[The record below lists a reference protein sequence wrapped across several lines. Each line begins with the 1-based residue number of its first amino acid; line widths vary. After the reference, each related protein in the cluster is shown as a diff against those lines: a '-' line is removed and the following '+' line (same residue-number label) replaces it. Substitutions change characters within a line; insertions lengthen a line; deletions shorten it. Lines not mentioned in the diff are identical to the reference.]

1 NLYITSSLAVV
12 WLCVEDF
19 DSRNNQPYDAHS
31 SDCTPTFRLKHS
43 YQGLSPDS
51 DGIRQRSVDRASN
64 TVCKSTVHQGF
75 YGWVAVARS
84 QHMVSL
90 DNFSR
95 IENSGDLLEE
105 LDAATAS
112 FGHNSHIPAPQSPRP
127 QPPREQRSRL
137 QPSRARSGPHQS
149 ESRAVY

>member
-1 NLYITSSLAVV
+1 
-12 WLCVEDF
+12 
-19 DSRNNQPYDAHS
+19 
-31 SDCTPTFRLKHS
+31 
-43 YQGLSPDS
+43 LSPDS

-112 FGHNSHIPAPQSPRP
+112 CGHHPHIPGPQSPPP
-127 QPPREQRSRL
+127 QPPAEQRARL
-137 QPSRARSGPHQS
+137 EPPRAPSGARPSD
-149 ESRAVY
+149 